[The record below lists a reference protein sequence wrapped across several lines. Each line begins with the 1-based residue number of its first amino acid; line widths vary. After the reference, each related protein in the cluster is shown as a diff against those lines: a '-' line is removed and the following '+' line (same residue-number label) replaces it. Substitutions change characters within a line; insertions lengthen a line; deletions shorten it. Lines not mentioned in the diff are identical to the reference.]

1 METKKR
7 RKINDEFSCKKC
19 DFVCSK
25 ASEWERHVTRPKHIN
40 SVKDIQKTP
49 KNAEEKY
56 ICDKCEKSYKF
67 NAGLWKHKNT
77 CKGSSNN
84 QNINQNN
91 QNNQNNNDMRNLV
104 LEVVKS
110 NTELQKQNL
119 MLQQHI
125 LDVCKQVNLYND
137 QSGNSTECRNINNIN
152 FINSNNKTF
161 NLQFFLNEQCK
172 DAMNISDFVDT
183 FKLQL
188 GDLEQVGKV
197 GYVEGISD
205 IIIKRLN
212 AMDIYKRPIHCS
224 DAKRETLFV
233 KDTNI
238 WEKDNDTNDKL
249 RNAIKCITKKNSD
262 MLTQWS
268 DIHPQSRNSNNPL
281 NDTYM
286 ILIIQ
291 AMGGKGDLP
300 DNENRIIRK
309 ISKTVLI

>member
-1 METKKR
+1 MEIKKR
-7 RKINDEFSCKKC
+7 RKINTDFSCKNC
-19 DFVCSK
+19 AFVCSK
-25 ASEWERHVTRPKHIN
+25 ASEWERHITRPKHIN
-40 SVKDIQKTP
+40 SVSDFQKTP
-49 KNAEEKY
+49 KNAEEKHV
-56 ICDKCEKSYKF
+56 CDKCGKSYKF
-67 NAGLWKHKNT
+67 NAGLWKHKNV
-77 CKGSSNN
+77 CKGPINN
-84 QNINQNN
+84 D
-91 QNNQNNNDMRNLV
+91 NNNDIRNLV

-110 NTELQKQNL
+110 NAELQKQNV

-125 LDVCKQVNLYND
+125 LDVCKQVNLYNNETP
-137 QSGNSTECRNINNIN
+137 SNSPEYRNINNIN

-233 KDTNI
+233 KDTNA

-281 NDTYM
+281 NDIYM
-286 ILIIQ
+286 SLIIQ